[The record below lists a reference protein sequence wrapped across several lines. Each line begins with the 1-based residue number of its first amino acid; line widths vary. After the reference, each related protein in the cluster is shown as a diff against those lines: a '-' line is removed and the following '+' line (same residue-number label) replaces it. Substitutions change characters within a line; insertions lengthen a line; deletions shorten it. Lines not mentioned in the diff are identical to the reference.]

1 MEPGKHFWRAKRL
14 QYIAGRALQKSNR
27 FPAMSRGAEHHF
39 RRYRRLLLAAL
50 AAWQQVP
57 VDAHHPLEEV
67 SA

>member
-14 QYIAGRALQKSNR
+14 QYIAGLALNKSQR
-27 FPAMSRGAEHHF
+27 FPSMSRQAEHHF
-39 RRYRRLLLAAL
+39 RRYLKLLLAAV

-67 SA
+67 AA

>member
-14 QYIAGRALQKSNR
+14 QYIAGLALQKSNR
-27 FPAMSRGAEHHF
+27 YHSMSRQADHHF
-39 RRYRRLLLAAL
+39 LRYLKLLLEAL
-50 AAWQQVP
+50 AEWQQVP